1 MTAGGTER
9 HFNFLV
15 MSCYM
20 EKNHSMP
27 LQRRE
32 KTGSL
37 MIPKTRISMRSIF
50 SQNFCALVLGEP
62 LRRAPEVPTLSPLAR
77 CTFPPST
84 SICTRHIRYVLP
96 DTAPKAGILFGFLAA
111 HSRPSVNMPCAL
123 NECIE
128 CTSFHRPN
136 ARWAGQASILPHGQ
150 VSGERTLG

>member
-1 MTAGGTER
+1 
-9 HFNFLV
+9 
-15 MSCYM
+15 M

-37 MIPKTRISMRSIF
+37 MIPKTRISMRIIF
-50 SQNFCALVLGEP
+50 SRNFGALVLGEP
-62 LRRAPEVPTLSPLAR
+62 LRRAPEAPTLSPLAR
-77 CTFPPST
+77 CIFPPAL
-84 SICTRHIRYVLP
+84 RYAP
-96 DTAPKAGILFGFLAA
+96 DTSDMYCRTPPKAGILFGFLAA